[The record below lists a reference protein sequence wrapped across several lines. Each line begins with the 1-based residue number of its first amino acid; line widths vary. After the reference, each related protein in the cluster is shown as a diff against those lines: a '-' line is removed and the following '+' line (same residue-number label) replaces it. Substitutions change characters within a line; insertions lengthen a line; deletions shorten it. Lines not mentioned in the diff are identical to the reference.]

1 MWLASIFS
9 HFVVFR
15 SLHRVFCRAK
25 DFNCDEVVFLYC
37 VFGVKSKFF
46 AKVPFFCLWKYS
58 CSRTIYCKDYL
69 SSVELLSYLCKK
81 SVGHI
86 CVGLVLF
93 HRSLCRHTE
102 GGIDPS
108 TNTTSSFPS
117 SATALSRYYSHSTQ
131 YKVHNS
137 VAFSIFRLV

>member
-46 AKVPFFCLWKYS
+46 AKVPFFAYGS
-58 CSRTIYCKDYL
+58 TIAPGPFIAKTIFLQLNCCHTFVKNQL
-69 SSVELLSYLCKK
+69 EKK
-81 SVGHI
+81 KNQLGTFVW
-86 CVGLVLF
+86 V
-93 HRSLCRHTE
+93 
-102 GGIDPS
+102 
-108 TNTTSSFPS
+108 
-117 SATALSRYYSHSTQ
+117 
-131 YKVHNS
+131 
-137 VAFSIFRLV
+137 